1 MCERLGFSW
10 RILCHGFPTNY
21 AANAVSL
28 YCSVPVES
36 PTQWRAKMSDLHCL
50 NDSDRITLHANMRGT
65 TSPSSRYEVQA
76 TLDLHDELFL
86 ARYCSCPAF
95 NGSQHGYGTY
105 SSAYSPSYRNNPK
118 YRSFDDDDDE
128 YDYVD
133 DYDDFGSGS
142 TFGHVQDDDE
152 FDSDPAGGRRYTG
165 MCKHV
170 ARNAAAVS

>member
-10 RILCHGFPTNY
+10 RILCHGFLTNY

-36 PTQWRAKMSDLHCL
+36 PTSGVRKLSDLHCL
-50 NDSDRITLHANMRGT
+50 NDSDSDRITLHANIRGT

-118 YRSFDDDDDE
+118 LSQF
-128 YDYVD
+128 
-133 DYDDFGSGS
+133 
-142 TFGHVQDDDE
+142 
-152 FDSDPAGGRRYTG
+152 RR
-165 MCKHV
+165 
-170 ARNAAAVS
+170 

>member
-1 MCERLGFSW
+1 MCERLGVQLADTLS
-10 RILCHGFPTNY
+10 CFPTNY

-28 YCSVPVES
+28 YCSVPRGIAN
-36 PTQWRAKMSDLHCL
+36 QWRAKMSDLHCL
-50 NDSDRITLHANMRGT
+50 NDSDSDRITLHANMRGT

-118 YRSFDDDDDE
+118 ISQFSMMMTMNRLC
-128 YDYVD
+128 
-133 DYDDFGSGS
+133 
-142 TFGHVQDDDE
+142 
-152 FDSDPAGGRRYTG
+152 R
-165 MCKHV
+165 
-170 ARNAAAVS
+170 